1 MLSAKRKATRTQT
14 KDHNKRLILKTIY
27 DQRRISRADIARL
40 TDLTR
45 PTVSNIVAELMDDGL
60 VAEVGQGPSKVGK
73 PATLLS
79 VADDSRHLIGVDLAE
94 SEFRGCVVNLRGKVR
109 HRYSLPMNDRD
120 GEAALAL
127 VYELV
132 DELVACT
139 DCALLGIG
147 IGTPGLMDARR
158 GIVRRAVNLDW
169 HNLPLRDLLEERY
182 HLPVY
187 IANDCQVAALG
198 EYVFG
203 DKGDTSNLVVVKV
216 GRGLGAGIVLNG
228 QLYYGDGSG
237 AGEIGHVVVVEG
249 GTHCRCGRF
258 GCLETVA
265 SSSAIIG
272 HAQAIAQNNPDSS
285 LHRYITSTADI
296 NADIVLQAFKAGD
309 EELQQVIQVVGR
321 YLGIAVANLVGV
333 LNVHR
338 IVIAGSA
345 ASFGQPLLSA
355 VKQEMQQRS
364 LSALTAETRVD
375 FSNLGL
381 DIVILGAASLV
392 LSHELGLV

>member
-1 MLSAKRKATRTQT
+1 MPVERKATRSQT
-14 KDHNKRLILKTIY
+14 KSHNKRLILKTIY

-45 PTVSNIVAELMDDGL
+45 PTVSKIVAELMADVL
-60 VAEVGQGPSKVGK
+60 VEEVGQGPSKVGK

-79 VADDSRHLIGVDLAE
+79 VADDSRHLVGVDLAE

-109 HRYSLPMNDRD
+109 HRHSLPMNDRD
-120 GEAALAL
+120 GEAALGL

-158 GIVRRAVNLDW
+158 GMVRRAVNLDW

-182 HLPVY
+182 DLPVY

-203 DKGDTSNLVVVKV
+203 DKRDTSNLVVVKV

-228 QLYYGDGSG
+228 QLHYGDGSG
-237 AGEIGHVVVVEG
+237 AGEIGHVMVVEG

-265 SSSAIIG
+265 SSSAMIG

-285 LHRYITSTADI
+285 LHQYITSTADI
-296 NADIVLQAFKAGD
+296 NTDIVLQAFQAGD
-309 EELQQVIQVVGR
+309 EELHQVIQVVGR

-345 ASFGQPLLSA
+345 AGFGQPLLSA
-355 VKQEMQQRS
+355 VTQEMQRRS
-364 LSALTAETRVD
+364 LSALTGETQLD
-375 FSNLGL
+375 FSKLGL